1 MKIILTFF
9 FCLCFVTKFQSCN
22 INDSDTPPVPI
33 VTSVK
38 ITANKACYS
47 PGGQVTF
54 TIDKTIQETV
64 KVRYRH
70 LAEVVGETELTGTT
84 WTWTAPS
91 ADFTGYLVDIYKLKH
106 DGKEQLYGSIAVDVS
121 SDWARFPRYGF
132 LSKYPQLTEASI
144 KYVISDLARYHINGL
159 QFYDWHY
166 AHHKPLAGTPTNPD
180 QVWKDIANRDTYFS
194 TVKSYIDMAHSYNM
208 KAMFYNLAYGALSN
222 AASDGVSDQW
232 YLYTDAS
239 HTNKDCLDLPAP
251 MFKSKIWLLDPSNT
265 GWQQYIASQNRDV
278 YQVLNFDGYHIDQL
292 GNRNRALYSYS
303 GQVVDLQASFGSFI
317 SAMKSDQSVKKLVM
331 NAVNQYGQQ
340 HIAQSPVD
348 FLYSEVW
355 GPNDGYKDLAAV
367 INDNNTFSG
376 NTKNTVLA
384 AYMNYDLANS
394 TGFFNTP
401 GVLLTNA
408 VIFSFGGS
416 HLELGEH
423 MLCKEYFPNNNLHMR
438 GELRDAMIAY
448 YDFLVA
454 YENLLRD
461 GGSGNKPEIS
471 CIDYQFGINEWP
483 PLTGKVSV
491 TGREVGSRQVI
502 HLINFTSATS
512 LNWRDNSGSQP
523 APQSFEKAKLKLN
536 TTKSVKNIWVASPD
550 SNNGTPVA
558 LSFSQAAGSVSFEL
572 PSLKYWDMVVVEY
585 Q

>member
-1 MKIILTFF
+1 MKIILTIFF
-9 FCLCFVTKFQSCN
+9 YLCFVTMLQWCN
-22 INDSDTPPVPI
+22 KNDSDTPSVSTI
-33 VTSVK
+33 TSVK
-38 ITANKACYS
+38 IITDKACYS
-47 PGGQVTF
+47 PGGHVTF
-54 TIDKTIQETV
+54 TIDNAIQETV

-70 LAEVVGETELTGTT
+70 LTEVVGETELTGTT
-84 WTWTAPS
+84 WSWTAPS
-91 ADFTGYLVDIYKLKH
+91 ADFTGYLVDIYKMND
-106 DGKEQLYGSIAVDVS
+106 DGTEHLYGSIAVDVS
-121 SDWARFPRYGF
+121 SDWVRFPRYGF

-166 AHHKPLAGTPTNPD
+166 AHHKPLSGTPTNPD

-222 AASDGVSDQW
+222 AESDGVSDQW
-232 YLYTDAS
+232 YMYTDAS
-239 HTNKDCLDLPAP
+239 HTNKDRLDLPAP

-278 YQVLNFDGYHIDQL
+278 YQVLNFDGYHIDQM
-292 GNRNRALYSYS
+292 GNLNHTLYSYS
-303 GQVVDLQASFGSFI
+303 GQVIDLQASFGSFI
-317 SAMKSDQSVKKLVM
+317 RTVKSDQPGKKLVM

-340 HIAQSPVD
+340 YIAQSPVD

-355 GPNDGYKDLAAV
+355 GPNDGYKDLAVV
-367 INDNNTFSG
+367 INDNNTISE

-423 MLCKEYFPNNNLHMR
+423 MLCKEYFPNSNLQMR
-438 GELRDAMIAY
+438 GDLRDAMISY

-461 GGSGNKPEIS
+461 GGTINSPDLS
-471 CIDYQFGINEWP
+471 CYSIQMPINNWP
-483 PLTGKVSV
+483 PQSGKVSV
-491 TGREVGSRQVI
+491 TGRDMDKMQVI
-502 HLINFTSATS
+502 HLINFSSATS
-512 LNWRDNSGSQP
+512 LFWRDNSGTQAVP
-523 APQSFEKAKLKLN
+523 GTFRK
-536 TTKSVKNIWVASPD
+536 VKMIFKTDKTVKKVWVASPD
-550 SNNGTPVA
+550 LNSGTPEE
-558 LSFSQAAGSVSFEL
+558 LDISSGAGSVSFTL
-572 PSLKYWDMVVVEY
+572 PELKYWDMIVVEY